1 MAITFDELSAANRNE
16 VVDLITKREAV
27 DSALADL
34 QTERATQETARVA
47 KEQELKTEKNL
58 IIETM
63 RKMRKATQA

>member
-1 MAITFDELSAANRNE
+1 MINYDELSAANRNQ
-16 VVDLITKREAV
+16 VIDLITKREAV